1 MDKPLILIVGPT
13 AVGKSDVAL
22 AVAEKHGGAIL
33 SADAM
38 QVYRGLDRGTSKPSP
53 ADRARVA
60 HFLVDIADPRT
71 DFSAGDFVRAA
82 EKALADCRTREL
94 RPVLVGGTGFY
105 VRAFLRGLFDGPP
118 RDPALRER
126 LRDLQSRRSPGHLH
140 RLLARLD
147 GAAAARLSAA
157 DEQRVV
163 RALEVRLATGRS
175 LSEHHARDGAGI
187 WRGDERHR
195 AVKIGLHRD
204 RPDLVER
211 IRRRVDRFFD
221 SGLIDEVRRLLASG
235 VPDGANALKAI
246 GYRES
251 VAMVRGEISGEEARR
266 RTFVATCR
274 YAKRQ
279 MTWFRREADVQW
291 VRADQEPG
299 RISRIMN
306 ALLN

>member
-1 MDKPLILIVGPT
+1 
-13 AVGKSDVAL
+13 VGKSEVAL
-22 AVAEKHGGAIL
+22 ALAERHGGAIL

-38 QVYRGLDRGTSKPSP
+38 QVYRGLDRGTSKPTP
-53 ADRARVA
+53 ADRARVP
-60 HFLVDIADPRT
+60 HYLVDIADPRT

-82 EKALADCRTREL
+82 EQALADCRARDL

-105 VRAFLRGLFDGPP
+105 VRAFLRGLFEGPP
-118 RDPALRER
+118 RVPALRER
-126 LRDLQSRRSPGHLH
+126 LRALQDRRGPGHLH
-140 RLLARLD
+140 RMLARLD
-147 GAAAARLSAA
+147 AATAARLSPA

-187 WRGDERHR
+187 WEGEERHT
-195 AVKIGLHRD
+195 AVKIGLRRE
-204 RPDLVER
+204 RPDLVDR

-221 SGLIDEVRRLLASG
+221 SGLIDEVRQLLASG
-235 VPDGANALKAI
+235 VPAEANALKAI
-246 GYRES
+246 GYREGM
-251 VAMVRGEISGEEARR
+251 ALVRGEISAEEARR

-279 MTWFRREADVQW
+279 MTWFRREEGVRW
-291 VRADQEPG
+291 VRADQDPG
-299 RISRIMN
+299 RISRILD

>member
-22 AVAEKHGGAIL
+22 AMAEKHGGALL

-38 QVYRGLDRGTSKPSP
+38 QVYRGLDRGTSKPAP

-60 HFLVDIADPRT
+60 HYLVDIADPRT

-82 EKALADCRTREL
+82 EKALADCRAREL
-94 RPVLVGGTGFY
+94 RPILVGGTGFS

-126 LRDLQSRRSPGHLH
+126 LRDLRSRRRPGHLH

-147 GAAAARLSAA
+147 AVTAARLAAA

-187 WRGDERHR
+187 WGGDERHT

-221 SGLIDEVRRLLASG
+221 SGLIDEVRQLLASG
-235 VPDGANALKAI
+235 VPAGANALKAI

-299 RISRIMN
+299 RMSRIMD